1 MFPEY
6 FDWVI
11 PGREYVERWDVR
23 KYKEYPPGDSSEETI
38 KEFIEDAKMAERK
51 IAYELSKTGV
61 GAKEAQNTA
70 CQWPLKP
77 DAPMDIIRNFIG
89 YHYMLQECA
98 KAGVEP

>member
-23 KYKEYPPGDSSEETI
+23 NYKEYPPGDSSEETI
-38 KEFIEDAKMAERK
+38 KEFIEDAKRAERK
-51 IAYELSKTGV
+51 VQYELIRGGMDRKQ
-61 GAKEAQNTA
+61 AINEA
-70 CQWPLKP
+70 CQWPLK
-77 DAPMDIIRNFIG
+77 DDTPMDIIRNFIG

-98 KAGVEP
+98 KAGVDP